1 MVLRD
6 SLNTPRGPLMHEK
19 KAVLSTFTGAITM
32 PPARNHRRA
41 HGALALVAAVLF
53 LAGNSC
59 AFVVVVVPRRP
70 RGCCFNPIIV
80 GSSTNDDDGGDVFF
94 DDFGDG
100 FADGGGPSPQ
110 LSGLLRTRM
119 VEVRGAEAA
128 YDAKLAR
135 NWRRGNWSVR
145 GFSLDK
151 SPASSSAAAVDAK
164 EGGSA
169 VVRVSVVAAPTS
181 SSRDA
186 DISLPQDRALPR
198 DLTVAVGRTDGSVF
212 VVKLGDEYLTNF
224 LADGGNVG
232 QETDGAGMARLG
244 GGMPREDE
252 SDSVDRTTT
261 AQKRAPFE
269 IKRQFLASDR
279 GESIHG
285 LVFHDSIEASDECGG
300 IICTSAGTSGDISMW
315 KLPYHDSNSAP
326 AATVLSGVH
335 GDQIVSLKTM
345 VLKPRG
351 EDNDERNVLFSAS
364 GDGKFA
370 LWNLDGNGELI
381 LSSQCT
387 DVDAG
392 KTTCADV
399 FNPSSWDD
407 GYGYNGDS
415 DNDVIFLGT
424 SSGYVFGYVLQELL
438 PSSFETGG
446 NSNIES
452 VIASPNIRFK
462 AHGTESGKG
471 EAVTAIK
478 CGGDGTIPTTARSSN
493 PTLSSSILLTGGED
507 GSVKQ
512 W

>member
-1 MVLRD
+1 
-6 SLNTPRGPLMHEK
+6 
-19 KAVLSTFTGAITM
+19 M

-41 HGALALVAAVLF
+41 HGALALVAAVLL

-59 AFVVVVVPRRP
+59 AFVVVVVVPHRP
-70 RGCCFNPIIV
+70 RGGCFNPIIV

-110 LSGLLRTRM
+110 LSGVLRTRM

-151 SPASSSAAAVDAK
+151 SPASSSAAAADAK
-164 EGGSA
+164 TDGSA

-224 LADGGNVG
+224 VAGGGNVG
-232 QETDGAGMARLG
+232 QETDGARIARLG
-244 GGMPREDE
+244 GGTPRVDE
-252 SDSVDRTTT
+252 SDRTTT
-261 AQKRAPFE
+261 GQRRASFE

-279 GESIHG
+279 GEPIHG
-285 LVFHDSIEASDECGG
+285 LVFHDLIEASDECGG
-300 IICTSAGTSGDISMW
+300 IICTAAGISGDISMW
-315 KLPYHDSNSAP
+315 KLPYHDGGITQ
-326 AATVLSGVH
+326 ATVLSGVH
-335 GDQIVSLKTM
+335 DDLIVSLKTM

-351 EDNDERNVLFSAS
+351 EDIDERNVLFSAS

-407 GYGYNGDS
+407 GYGYNGECDK
-415 DNDVIFLGT
+415 DVIFLGT
-424 SSGYVFGYVLQELL
+424 SSGYVFGYVLEELL

-446 NSNIES
+446 NSNVES
-452 VIASPNIRFK
+452 VNASPNIRFR

>member
-1 MVLRD
+1 M
-6 SLNTPRGPLMHEK
+6 
-19 KAVLSTFTGAITM
+19 
-32 PPARNHRRA
+32 
-41 HGALALVAAVLF
+41 
-53 LAGNSC
+53 
-59 AFVVVVVPRRP
+59 
-70 RGCCFNPIIV
+70 NPIIV

-151 SPASSSAAAVDAK
+151 SPASSSAAAADVKAD
-164 EGGSA
+164 GSA
-169 VVRVSVVAAPTS
+169 IVRVSVVAAPTS

-186 DISLPQDRALPR
+186 DISLPQDR

-224 LADGGNVG
+224 VADGGNVG
-232 QETDGAGMARLG
+232 KETDGAGMARLG
-244 GGMPREDE
+244 GGMPRADE
-252 SDSVDRTTT
+252 SDSDDRTTT
-261 AQKRAPFE
+261 AQRRAPFE
-269 IKRQFLASDR
+269 IKHQFLASDR
-279 GESIHG
+279 GEPIHG
-285 LVFHDSIEASDECGG
+285 LVFHDSIEASDERGG
-300 IICTSAGTSGDISMW
+300 IICTAAGTSGDISMW
-315 KLPYHDSNSAP
+315 KLPYHDEGITQ
-326 AATVLSGVH
+326 ATVLSGVH

-351 EDNDERNVLFSAS
+351 EDMDERNVLFSAS
-364 GDGKFA
+364 EDGTFA

-381 LSSQCT
+381 ISCQCT

-399 FNPSSWDD
+399 FNPSSWDE
-407 GYGYNGDS
+407 GYGYNGES
-415 DNDVIFLGT
+415 DNDVIFFGT

-438 PSSFETGG
+438 PPSFETGG

-452 VIASPNIRFK
+452 VNASPNIRFR

-478 CGGDGTIPTTARSSN
+478 CGGDGTIPTTARSSS

>member
-1 MVLRD
+1 M
-6 SLNTPRGPLMHEK
+6 K
-19 KAVLSTFTGAITM
+19 KKPSEHFTGAVTM
-32 PPARNHRRA
+32 PSARNHRRA
-41 HGALALVAAVLF
+41 HGALALVAAVLL

-59 AFVVVVVPRRP
+59 AFVVVVVVPHRP

-151 SPASSSAAAVDAK
+151 SPASSSAAAADPRAD
-164 EGGSA
+164 GSA

-186 DISLPQDRALPR
+186 DISLPRDRRALPR
-198 DLTVAVGRTDGSVF
+198 DITVAVGRTDGSVF
-212 VVKLGDEYLTNF
+212 VVKLGDEYLRNF
-224 LADGGNVG
+224 LVDGGNVG
-232 QETDGAGMARLG
+232 QETDGAGIARLR

-252 SDSVDRTTT
+252 SDSDDRTTT
-261 AQKRAPFE
+261 AQGRAPFE

-285 LVFHDSIEASDECGG
+285 LVFHDSNEASDECDG

-315 KLPYHDSNSAP
+315 KLPYHDGGITQA
-326 AATVLSGVH
+326 VLSGVH

-345 VLKPRG
+345 VLKPQG

-407 GYGYNGDS
+407 GYGYNGES

-452 VIASPNIRFK
+452 VIASPNIRFR